1 MKITPDDIVNREILS
16 SWNDLSVDQR
26 MDALRKWAALDK
38 DGTDRLLDINDS
50 QSRERVIPTARAI
63 ERVDRYDLD
72 WYLHGRL
79 DVFKGSADRS

>member
-38 DGTDRLLDINDS
+38 DGTDRLLDINES
-50 QSRERVIPTARAI
+50 QARERV
-63 ERVDRYDLD
+63 L
-72 WYLHGRL
+72 WYLQGRL